1 MLERL
6 IWMTIEEITDSR
18 TLKTALVLL
27 LVLTAAAVVPIAT
40 PGLLEKSGAGGIVE
54 RQLNGLKKA
63 GSESFQKLPLKIF
76 LNNLKVSTIIAVLY
90 PTVVVPIAVLIING
104 LMIGLLPLVFDLGS
118 ATSKIGIHLSP
129 GDKGFFYYIGLVPH
143 GMLEMTTILL
153 VASLVGYLFS
163 DGLKGVVTRILGR
176 LLLAGINLLVA
187 AIVETLVTPVLM
199 IVVLLIIG

>member
-1 MLERL
+1 MLEKL
-6 IWMTIEEITDSR
+6 IWKTIEEVTDLR
-18 TLKTALVLL
+18 TLKTALALL
-27 LVLTAAAVVPIAT
+27 LVLTVAAVVPIAAS
-40 PGLLEKSGAGGIVE
+40 GLLEKSGAGDIVE
-54 RQLNGLKKA
+54 RQLSGLRKT
-63 GSESFQKLPLKIF
+63 SNESFQKLPLKIF
-76 LNNLKVSTIIAVLY
+76 LNNIKVSIIIATLY
-90 PTVVVPIAVLIING
+90 PTVIIPIAVLIING

-118 ATSKIGIHLSP
+118 ATSEIGIHLSP

-163 DGLKGVVTRILGR
+163 EGLRGVVTRMLGR